1 MLVSMSPCFCV
12 LCAIFVALLG
22 LVWVRA
28 RKSSP
33 CGGVSSCSREKVR
46 PAHSKHPKFGVF
58 APCWASFFAEM
69 PLEGPRWASFFA
81 PWVWQLGAAAHTPL
95 GGLTC
100 ALGGNG
106 ASRSE
111 AAESHSQRPLRGLG
125 RPESAGPSVGDRRGP
140 RAQPPSATG
149 SLSRTE
155 VKIRRSATCTGCG
168 SADPARAMQ

>member
-1 MLVSMSPCFCV
+1 MRSLELHRLSGMDESSGDRIACDFSGGARLRRHGGGGRNVVEELESPPWSV
-12 LCAIFVALLG
+12 GSTAEPTY
-22 LVWVRA
+22 W
-28 RKSSP
+28 S
-33 CGGVSSCSREKVR
+33 GG
-46 PAHSKHPKFGVF
+46 
-58 APCWASFFAEM
+58 
-69 PLEGPRWASFFA
+69 
-81 PWVWQLGAAAHTPL
+81 GAAEPLL

-111 AAESHSQRPLRGLG
+111 AAESHSQRPLSGLG